1 MFLNYFNDDL
11 LFVIGSLIFIVGGI
25 TLSKYNNFTTVNDDS
40 LITNPNIADST
51 GVVTSVIES
60 SNLDYVESYKQLILI

>member
-1 MFLNYFNDDL
+1 MFLNNFNDDL
-11 LFVIGSLIFIVGGI
+11 LFVLGSLIFIVGGI

-51 GVVTSVIES
+51 GLVTSVIES
-60 SNLDYVESYKQLILI
+60 SYLDYLEAS

>member
-1 MFLNYFNDDL
+1 MFLNNFNDDL

-51 GVVTSVIES
+51 GLVTSLIES
-60 SNLDYVESYKQLILI
+60 SYLDYLEAR

>member
-1 MFLNYFNDDL
+1 MFLNNFNDDL
-11 LFVIGSLIFIVGGI
+11 LFVIGSLIFIVEGI

-51 GVVTSVIES
+51 GLVTSLIES
-60 SNLDYVESYKQLILI
+60 SYLDYLEAS